1 MVKAIA
7 LLPVFAAL
15 LGAAEAHT
23 RVWSLWVN
31 DVDQGDGRSTYIRSP
46 PNNNPVKDVT
56 SSDII
61 CNVANTKGS
70 ASVPVAPGDK
80 VTFEWYHDN
89 RADDIIASSHKG
101 PITVYIAPA
110 ASNGA
115 GAVWTKLAESG
126 LSSGT
131 WAVDTLIANGG
142 KHSLTLPSSLASGDY
157 LLRAEIIALHEA
169 DTDYAVN
176 SARGAQF
183 YPSCSQVTVSGSGTT
198 SPPGTFNFIGG
209 YTSTDP
215 GILFNLYGGSTT
227 YEIPGPAVWDGTSSG
242 SESASTSTAVATV
255 PTTTAAAVKTST
267 SAAVV
272 VPTTTS
278 VAVVVPTTTSVAVVV
293 PTTTAA
299 VVVPTTTKA
308 AVTTTTKAAVKT
320 STAAAAATSAPA
332 SGSGTIAKYYQCGG
346 KLWTGSTSCVSG
358 CSCVHQNDYYSQCL

>member
-1 MVKAIA
+1 S
-7 LLPVFAAL
+7 F
-15 LGAAEAHT
+15 
-23 RVWSLWVN
+23 WSLWVN

-46 PNNNPVKDVT
+46 PNNNPVKNVA

-89 RADDIIASSHKG
+89 RADDIIDGSHKG

-115 GAVWTKLAESG
+115 GGVWTKLAESG
-126 LSSGT
+126 LSGGV
-131 WAVDTLIANGG
+131 WAVDTLIANAG
-142 KHSLTLPSSLASGDY
+142 KHSLTLPSGLASGDY

-169 DTDYAVN
+169 DTDYTVN

-183 YPSCSQVTVSGSGTT
+183 YPSCSQVTVSGSGTV

-209 YTSTDP
+209 YSPTDP

-227 YEIPGPAVWDGTSSG
+227 YTIPGPAVWNGASSG
-242 SESASTSTAVATV
+242 SGSA
-255 PTTTAAAVKTST
+255 ST
-267 SAAVV
+267 SAAVAAAPTTTSV
-272 VPTTTS
+272 AAATTTTS
-278 VAVVVPTTTSVAVVV
+278 VAVVVPTTTKVAV
-293 PTTTAA
+293 PTTTKVA
-299 VVVPTTTKA
+299 VPTTTKA
-308 AVTTTTKAAVKT
+308 AVPTTTAAAVKT

-332 SGSGTIAKYYQCGG
+332 SGSGTIAKYFQCGG
-346 KLWTGSTSCVSG
+346 KLWTGATACVSG
-358 CSCVHQNDYYSQCL
+358 CSCVKQNDYYAQCL